1 MQDLHSALI
10 YYENYVGMRE
20 SLTAFY
26 VWLFFPIMSITM
38 NPEVA
43 ESWVF
48 FWFWVYFFLKIQ
60 DDNEKNVDGLSSPMH

>member
-1 MQDLHSALI
+1 MQDLHSASI

-20 SLTAFY
+20 SLTGFY

-43 ESWVF
+43 ESWEF
-48 FWFWVYFFLKIQ
+48 FGFGVFFLKIR
-60 DDNEKNVDGLSSPMH
+60 DDNEKMWRAFPL